1 MNILI
6 CDDDPM
12 TLKALEFQLKKD
24 GHAVAKADNGK
35 DAIHILNSNRDINFL
50 ITDLYMPVS
59 SGLELITHVR
69 EELKSQMPVL
79 ILTRANIEETM
90 NYALDL
96 GASDYLT
103 KPFKLED
110 MKARIESIIKNTGSA
125 GTVSEI

>member
-1 MNILI
+1 MKVLI

-24 GHAVAKADNGK
+24 GHSVVKADNGK
-35 DAIHILNSNRDINFL
+35 DAIHILNSDRDVNFL

-69 EELKSQMPVL
+69 DELKSQMPVL
-79 ILTRANIEETM
+79 ILTRSNVEETM

-96 GASDYLT
+96 GASGYLT

-110 MKARIESIIKNTGSA
+110 MKARIESIIKNA
-125 GTVSEI
+125 GDVSKI